1 MLASEYA
8 KCGFY
13 FEAWDPIVKLLFLI
27 YMSQSYTS
35 NHVDVKVWYKFVHTS
50 LLCLNLTSPLWVH
63 SLSLTSTHTHTHTH
77 IFYLLVKL
85 KEVSKPLG
93 WHSSAPHYC
102 SLFMYCLH
110 VITLKTEWSW
120 MVETKWT
127 KNILQYFPITISI
140 KKPGLSIFD

>member
-8 KCGFY
+8 KYGFY
-13 FEAWDPIVKLLFLI
+13 FEAWDPIVKLLFLV

-50 LLCLNLTSPLWVH
+50 LLCLNLTSPLWVQL
-63 SLSLTSTHTHTHTH
+63 SLSLTHTHTHTY
-77 IFYLLVKL
+77 F
-85 KEVSKPLG
+85 PLACKTQRG
-93 WHSSAPHYC
+93 FQTIRMAFFSTPHYC

-140 KKPGLSIFD
+140 KKPGLAIFD

>member
-1 MLASEYA
+1 MQSVVSILKHETQLLS
-8 KCGFY
+8 FY
-13 FEAWDPIVKLLFLI
+13 
-27 YMSQSYTS
+27 
-35 NHVDVKVWYKFVHTS
+35 S
-50 LLCLNLTSPLWVH
+50 LYICPNLTHQTMLMWKYDINLCIPHFSVWISPRLCECTL
-63 SLSLTSTHTHTHTH
+63 SLSQAYTHTHTH
-77 IFYLLVKL
+77 IFHLLVKL